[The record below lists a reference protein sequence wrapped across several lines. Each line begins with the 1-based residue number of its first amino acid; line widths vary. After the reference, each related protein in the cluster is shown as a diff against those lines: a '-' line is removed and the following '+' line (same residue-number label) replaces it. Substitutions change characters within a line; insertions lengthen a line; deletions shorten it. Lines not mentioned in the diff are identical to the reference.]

1 MFVRRRRWNSLK
13 LLLWFLFQ
21 HPLAISL
28 AIRVLSA
35 NAWLQQERGLYT
47 SCGLFR
53 YALYHGRA
61 PEARFDEGR

>member
-1 MFVRRRRWNSLK
+1 MWV
-13 LLLWFLFQ
+13 
-21 HPLAISL
+21 AICARKPTLRGGWESDSR
-28 AIRVLSA
+28 IVSA